1 LSCLAPV
8 SDDAK
13 GSGGTPGGPRWT
25 SLPGRPMARDA
36 AWARAAPS
44 ADANSPAAAE
54 AGLAVLLEACERAV
68 EELGSSVPP
77 AQLRALL
84 VIDQTGSLNL
94 SRLAGALGASA
105 SAASR
110 LCDRMQAA
118 GLLRRDRAAVS
129 RREIVLV
136 PTESGRRL
144 AGWVAGQ
151 RRAALAD
158 VLRSLS
164 DDSQEALVTALQE
177 LAAGHGRR

>member
-1 LSCLAPV
+1 
-8 SDDAK
+8 
-13 GSGGTPGGPRWT
+13 
-25 SLPGRPMARDA
+25 MARDT
-36 AWARAAPS
+36 AWVRAAPS
-44 ADANSPAAAE
+44 PGTNGHASAE

-84 VIDQTGSLNL
+84 VIDHAGSMNL

-118 GLLRRDRAAVS
+118 GLLRRDRAAAS

-144 AGWVAGQ
+144 ARWVAGQ
-151 RRAALAD
+151 RRAALTE

-164 DDSQEALVTALQE
+164 DDSQEALVAALGE
-177 LAAGHGRR
+177 LAAGSGLR

>member
-1 LSCLAPV
+1 
-8 SDDAK
+8 
-13 GSGGTPGGPRWT
+13 
-25 SLPGRPMARDA
+25 MARDV
-36 AWARAAPS
+36 AWAHAAPAAS
-44 ADANSPAAAE
+44 NGHAAAE

-68 EELGSSVPP
+68 EDLGSSVPP

-84 VIDQTGSLNL
+84 VIDHAGSLNL
-94 SRLAGALGASA
+94 SRLAAALGASA

-118 GLLRRDRAAVS
+118 GLLKRDRAAAS

-144 AGWVAGQ
+144 ARWVAGQ
-151 RRAALAD
+151 RHAALLE

-164 DDSQEALVTALQE
+164 GDGQQALVTALGE
-177 LAAGHGRR
+177 LAVRLRAR